1 MYSIIQKIYE
11 KNNKILKEGLKK
23 VLSGE
28 DVSSLTGAI
37 KELTDILGK
46 ELFSKIAKQI
56 EEDKQLERSTKHLEN
71 RLKKIENTKT

>member
-28 DVSSLTGAI
+28 DVSSLTVAI
-37 KELTDILGK
+37 KNLQM
-46 ELFSKIAKQI
+46 F
-56 EEDKQLERSTKHLEN
+56 
-71 RLKKIENTKT
+71 

>member
-28 DVSSLTGAI
+28 DVSSLTVCDKRI
-37 KELTDILGK
+37 YRCFRKRIICRN
-46 ELFSKIAKQI
+46 SKTI
-56 EEDKQLERSTKHLEN
+56 R
-71 RLKKIENTKT
+71 